1 MRGTDQP
8 NDPSVDAIVAR
19 AAQAAVLPTA
29 EHKTLYDALLADLQ
43 HELDADPSPI
53 VGGGS

>member
-1 MRGTDQP
+1 MSGADQP

-29 EHKTLYDALLADLQ
+29 EHNTLYDALLTDLQ
-43 HELDADPSPI
+43 QELDTDPSTI